1 MLADPTRFKRTFE
14 SINSKIIS
22 AKDFVDELKNH
33 FILIDDEEKYSSYF
47 SLKNSLLDVEHMG
60 NFHQQLGQYL
70 MVEKREDP
78 SDWWLNQ
85 KFDIKN
91 YKLKN
96 NLYSAIL
103 G

>member
-1 MLADPTRFKRTFE
+1 
-14 SINSKIIS
+14 
-22 AKDFVDELKNH
+22 
-33 FILIDDEEKYSSYF
+33 
-47 SLKNSLLDVEHMG
+47 MG
-60 NFHQQLGQYL
+60 NFHQQLGQHL

-96 NLYSAIL
+96 NLYSAIQGNFL
-103 G
+103 KSYFKNKIT